1 MNRFNL
7 NKLIKKN
14 NIYESPEL
22 CSNNKE
28 KHIMFSYS
36 WSQQDKVKSIYN
48 KVKQELYYSKL
59 WIDFEKMKGNILQT
73 MNDAIENSYLILVFL
88 SSNYKKSK
96 NCKIESEL
104 IIGKQKKFILIKL
117 EKNYPYTSQNELEE
131 DNWLAKLYKDQFY
144 IDLSEMNLDNLNRLI
159 KDIQS
164 DTIEYYRKNKIY
176 KENLPITLYDI
187 NSINENEEFNL
198 DNYDENLTNR
208 TFINNSFKKKERNL
222 SISSSSS
229 IISSQTIS
237 TNTYTIEGLIET
249 NEIDDNDKEK
259 LKELLKIT
267 PRTTTSVL
275 QASGISIKSIIALLE
290 EAKIDP

>member
-164 DTIEYYRKNKIY
+164 DTIEYYKKNNIY

-208 TFINNSFKKKERNL
+208 TFINNSFKKKERKL

-237 TNTYTIEGLIET
+237 TNTYTIEDLIET

>member
-198 DNYDENLTNR
+198 NNYDENLTNR

-290 EAKIDP
+290 EAKFDP

>member
-48 KVKQELYYSKL
+48 KVKQELHYSKL

-208 TFINNSFKKKERNL
+208 TFINNSFKKKERKL

>member
-208 TFINNSFKKKERNL
+208 TFINNSFKKKERKL

-237 TNTYTIEGLIET
+237 TNTYTIEDLIET

>member
-198 DNYDENLTNR
+198 DNYDDNLTNR

-237 TNTYTIEGLIET
+237 TNTYTIESLIET

>member
-117 EKNYPYTSQNELEE
+117 EKNYPYTSRNELEE

-198 DNYDENLTNR
+198 NNYDENLTNR

-290 EAKIDP
+290 EAKFDP